1 MRQRPQSAGPDFHK
15 SFSVQSLSVV
25 PPTTTTTTTT
35 TGTTAAGVSGGSGVV
50 ASSSSGTGGGFST
63 HRGGPGGGEI
73 PGGLL
78 PVGGGLAATRQRI
91 ADTRA
96 RLQAFFREGVEP
108 GKGGVVGGSG
118 HSSGGG
124 GVVSVQGKKETEA
137 ETDIRRTWAAVL
149 KVSPSMTLSF
159 KIISRNQI
167 ISPPLPSFILTLN
180 HSPQLILTQ
189 TSPHPYPYPFT
200 LAGLSSM

>member
-25 PPTTTTTTTT
+25 PATTTATTTT
-35 TGTTAAGVSGGSGVV
+35 TGTSPAGVSGGGGVV
-50 ASSSSGTGGGFST
+50 ASSSSGTGGGSST
-63 HRGGPGGGEI
+63 HRGGPGGGGPGGGGEI

-96 RLQAFFREGVEP
+96 RLQAFFREGIEP

-118 HSSGGG
+118 TGGV

-149 KVSPSMTLSF
+149 KVSPS
-159 KIISRNQI
+159 
-167 ISPPLPSFILTLN
+167 
-180 HSPQLILTQ
+180 
-189 TSPHPYPYPFT
+189 
-200 LAGLSSM
+200 LSSF